1 MAKKTKRDEKFNY
14 NASVSALRAEGP
26 AGLYLI
32 WGPEDYLADRFFDE
46 IKKLCITS
54 EADDFSYRRLS
65 ERDFSA
71 LTLREAI
78 DSVPF
83 LSERSLVEVRGI
95 DINKLRESE
104 EICGILSDIP
114 DYCTVVFMAPIGFEP
129 DKRLK
134 LYKTIQKC
142 GREICV
148 TAQSG
153 DILIKWIIR
162 RFAAEGKGIE
172 LNAVQRLINVSGDLM
187 NGLIPEINKVASYT
201 KGDRVTEADVDAVAH
216 HIPEA
221 VVFDMTEA
229 LAKGENNAAMRL
241 LGELLADKNNEPTM
255 ILAIVGGQMR
265 KMYAARVAI
274 DNGLTKDYLMKTLGL
289 RYDFIA
295 NRLLAASR
303 RFSTEQIRSAV
314 ELCADTDYAMKS
326 SKTEPVELLKEC
338 VMRIAAG
345 DTDA

>member
-1 MAKKTKRDEKFNY
+1 MAKKTKREDKFNY
-14 NASVSALRAEGP
+14 NASVNALRAEGP

-32 WGPEDYLADRFFDE
+32 WGPEDYLGDRYFDE
-46 IKKLCITS
+46 IKKLCIS
-54 EADDFSYRRLS
+54 GQADDFSYRRLD
-65 ERDFSA
+65 EADFSA
-71 LTLREAI
+71 LALREAV

-83 LSERSLVEVRGI
+83 LSERSLVELRGI
-95 DINKLRESE
+95 DINRLREAD
-104 EICGILSDIP
+104 EICAILADIP

-134 LYKTIQKC
+134 IYKTILKY

-187 NGLIPEINKVASYT
+187 NGLIPEISKVASYT

-221 VVFDMTEA
+221 VVFDMADA
-229 LAKGENNAAMRL
+229 LARGENNAAMRL
-241 LGELLADKNNEPTM
+241 LAELLGDKNNEPAM
-255 ILAIVGGQMR
+255 ILATVGGQMR
-265 KMYAARVAI
+265 KMYVARVAI
-274 DNGLTKDYLMKTLGL
+274 DNGLDKDYVMKTLGL

-295 NRLLAASR
+295 NRLIAASR
-303 RFSTEQIRSAV
+303 RFSTSRIKRAV
-314 ELCADTDYAMKS
+314 ELCAETDYAMKS
-326 SKTEPVELLKEC
+326 SRTEPTELLKDC

-345 DTDA
+345 DENA

>member
-1 MAKKTKRDEKFNY
+1 MAKKSKKNEKFNY
-14 NASVSALRAEGP
+14 NASVNALKAEGP

-32 WGPEDYLADRFFDE
+32 WGPEDYLADRFFEE

-54 EADDFSYRRLS
+54 EADDFSYRRLD
-65 ERDFSA
+65 ERDFS
-71 LTLREAI
+71 LLSLKEAI

-83 LSERSLVEVRGI
+83 LSERSLVEVRGV
-95 DINKLRESE
+95 DINKLRESD
-104 EICGILSDIP
+104 EISAVLSDIP
-114 DYCTVVFMAPIGFEP
+114 DYCTVVFVAPIGFEP

-134 LYKTIQKC
+134 VYKAIQKY
-142 GREICV
+142 GKEICA
-148 TAQSG
+148 TAQGG

-172 LNAVQRLINVSGDLM
+172 LNAVQRLINVSGELM
-187 NGLIPEINKVASYT
+187 NGLIPEINKIASYT

-274 DNGLTKDYLMKTLGL
+274 DNGLDKDYVMKALSL
-289 RYDFIA
+289 RYDFMA

-303 RFSTEQIRSAV
+303 RFSTAQIIRAV
-314 ELCADTDYAMKS
+314 ELCAETDYAMKS
-326 SKTEPVELLKEC
+326 SRTEPTELLKEC

-345 DTDA
+345 EEHA

>member
-1 MAKKTKRDEKFNY
+1 M
-14 NASVSALRAEGP
+14 
-26 AGLYLI
+26 
-32 WGPEDYLADRFFDE
+32 
-46 IKKLCITS
+46 
-54 EADDFSYRRLS
+54 
-65 ERDFSA
+65 
-71 LTLREAI
+71 
-78 DSVPF
+78 
-83 LSERSLVEVRGI
+83 
-95 DINKLRESE
+95 
-104 EICGILSDIP
+104 
-114 DYCTVVFMAPIGFEP
+114 
-129 DKRLK
+129 
-134 LYKTIQKC
+134 
-142 GREICV
+142 
-148 TAQSG
+148 
-153 DILIKWIIR
+153 
-162 RFAAEGKGIE
+162 
-172 LNAVQRLINVSGDLM
+172 QRLINVSGDLM

>member
-14 NASVSALRAEGP
+14 NASVNALRAEGP

-54 EADDFSYRRLS
+54 EADDFSYRRLD
-65 ERDFSA
+65 ERDFSILA
-71 LTLREAI
+71 LREAI

-83 LSERSLVEVRGI
+83 LSERSLVEVRGL
-95 DINKLRESE
+95 DINRLRDSE

-134 LYKTIQKC
+134 IYKTIQKC

-148 TAQSG
+148 TAQGG
-153 DILIKWIIR
+153 DMLIKWIIR

-172 LNAVQRLINVSGDLM
+172 LNAVQRLINVSGELM
-187 NGLIPEINKVASYT
+187 NGLIPEISKIAAYT
-201 KGDRVTEADVDAVAH
+201 KGDRVSEADVDAVAH

-255 ILAIVGGQMR
+255 INATVGAQMR

-274 DNGLTKDYLMKTLGL
+274 DNGLTKDYLMKALGL
-289 RYDFIA
+289 RYDFIV

-303 RFSTEQIRSAV
+303 RFSTEQIKRAV

-326 SKTEPVELLKEC
+326 SKTDPAELLKEC

>member
-14 NASVSALRAEGP
+14 NASVSALRTEGP

-104 EICGILSDIP
+104 EICGILADIP

>member
-104 EICGILSDIP
+104 EICGILADIP

>member
-71 LTLREAI
+71 LTLKEAI

-104 EICGILSDIP
+104 EICGILTDIP

>member
-14 NASVSALRAEGP
+14 NASVSSLRAEGP

-32 WGPEDYLADRFFDE
+32 WGPEDYLADRFFEE

-54 EADDFSYRRLS
+54 DADDFSYRRLD

-71 LTLREAI
+71 LALREAV
-78 DSVPF
+78 DA
-83 LSERSLVEVRGI
+83 
-95 DINKLRESE
+95 D
-104 EICGILSDIP
+104 EISGILADIP

-134 LYKTIQKC
+134 VYKAIQKN
-142 GREICV
+142 GKEICV
-148 TAQSG
+148 TAQGG

-172 LNAVQRLINVSGDLM
+172 LNAVQRLINVSGELM
-187 NGLIPEINKVASYT
+187 NGLIPEINKIASYT

-241 LGELLADKNNEPTM
+241 LGELLADKNNEPTV

-274 DNGLTKDYLMKTLGL
+274 DYDLPKEYVMKTLGL

-295 NRLLAASR
+295 NRLIAASR
-303 RFSTEQIRSAV
+303 RFSTAQIKRAV
-314 ELCADTDYAMKS
+314 ELCTETDYAMKS
-326 SKTEPVELLKEC
+326 SKTEPTELLKEC

-345 DTDA
+345 EADA